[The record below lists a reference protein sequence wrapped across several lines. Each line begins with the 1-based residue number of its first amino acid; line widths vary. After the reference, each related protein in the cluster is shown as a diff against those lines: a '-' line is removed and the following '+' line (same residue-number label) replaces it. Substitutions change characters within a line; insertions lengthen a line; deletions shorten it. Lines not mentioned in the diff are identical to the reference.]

1 MFPFFKRLKDR
12 LKKLFDDYGYVA
24 LSVYWIIFL
33 STVAVFYI
41 ALERGVDVAALI
53 ERMGMDW
60 GEAAEKTGTIA
71 VAYAATKILQPLRIL
86 LTLALV
92 PPVGTWWNKRK
103 AGQDPSENAAEEVQ
117 TPTAPEIDAD

>member
-1 MFPFFKRLKDR
+1 MFAFLNRLKDR

-33 STVAVFYI
+33 STLAIFYVS
-41 ALERGVDVAALI
+41 LERGVDVGALI

-60 GEAAEKTGTIA
+60 GETAEKTGTVA

-92 PPVGTWWNKRK
+92 PPVGTWWKKRK
-103 AGQDPSENAAEEVQ
+103 TPQAEPSVAPAKPEQTETPQD
-117 TPTAPEIDAD
+117 